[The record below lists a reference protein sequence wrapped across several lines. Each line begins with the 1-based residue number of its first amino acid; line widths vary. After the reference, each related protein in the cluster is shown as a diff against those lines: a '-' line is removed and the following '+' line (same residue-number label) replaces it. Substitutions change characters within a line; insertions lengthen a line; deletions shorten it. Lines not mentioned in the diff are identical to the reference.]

1 MNLRIV
7 GGNTTGDLHENV
19 WHETAVISENEE
31 ILNEFTMT

>member
-1 MNLRIV
+1 
-7 GGNTTGDLHENV
+7 LHENV